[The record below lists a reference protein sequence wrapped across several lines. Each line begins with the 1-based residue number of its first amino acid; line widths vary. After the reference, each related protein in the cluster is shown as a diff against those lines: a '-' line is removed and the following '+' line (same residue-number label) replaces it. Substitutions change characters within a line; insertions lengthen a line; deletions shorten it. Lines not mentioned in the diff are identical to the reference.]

1 MPDGRG
7 NDRPDPG
14 ARWLAAAR
22 MEAVRA
28 QLGSTFWF
36 SHESA
41 AILWGCEVLGPC
53 AATHLTQP
61 GRPSTG
67 GDRALVRHHGPLP
80 PTQRATV
87 AGLPV
92 TSLERTVVDCALTL
106 AGGPALA
113 VADSALY
120 LGADRQ
126 EIKRL
131 LDERHGRRG
140 VVRARRVI
148 ERADARAES
157 GVESLIRWTLAE
169 VGLGDVEL
177 QVEVDTSLGP
187 YVLALGWSRLKVG
200 LRFDGDVR
208 YSGAHGSGAGGVAGA
223 VGAGAVGARG
233 VAGAAG
239 VSGTAG
245 VLGAGGVMR
254 ATDAAD
260 AARAVHEAKCWD
272 DAAEA
277 EGWSVVHLTWED
289 FRLPG
294 RLAGRARVALRRAV
308 AQHARVA
315 VRRGP
320 R

>member
-1 MPDGRG
+1 
-7 NDRPDPG
+7 
-14 ARWLAAAR
+14 

-41 AILWGCEVLGPC
+41 AILWGCDVLGPC
-53 AATHLTQP
+53 AVTHLTQP

-67 GDRALVRHHGPLP
+67 GDRALIRHHGPLP
-80 PTQRATV
+80 PAQRGTV
-87 AGLPV
+87 GGLPV

-120 LGADRQ
+120 LGADLRQ
-126 EIKRL
+126 IRRL
-131 LDERHGRRG
+131 LDDRYGHRG

-148 ERADARAES
+148 ERADARAEG

-200 LRFDGDVR
+200 LRFDGDLR
-208 YSGAHGSGAGGVAGA
+208 YSGAYGSGAVVAPRAHAVIGTAGAPGTGAVIGTAGAMGA
-223 VGAGAVGARG
+223 VGAVG
-233 VAGAAG
+233 
-239 VSGTAG
+239 TI
-245 VLGAGGVMR
+245 
-254 ATDAAD
+254 DAAA

-277 EGWSVVHLTWED
+277 EGWNVVHLTWED

-294 RLAGRARVALRRAV
+294 RLAGRARVALRRAA
-308 AQHARVA
+308 AQHAGVA

>member
-1 MPDGRG
+1 
-7 NDRPDPG
+7 
-14 ARWLAAAR
+14 

-61 GRPSTG
+61 GRPNAG
-67 GDRALVRHHGPLP
+67 GDRALLRHHGPLP
-80 PTQRATV
+80 PTQRDTLG
-87 AGLPV
+87 GLPV

-113 VADSALY
+113 IADSALY
-120 LGADRQ
+120 LGANRQ
-126 EIKRL
+126 ALRRL
-131 LDERHGRRG
+131 LDERYGCRG

-187 YVLALGWSRLKVG
+187 YVLALGWPRLQVG
-200 LRFDGDVR
+200 LRFDGDLR
-208 YSGAHGSGAGGVAGA
+208 YSGA
-223 VGAGAVGARG
+223 VGAGG
-233 VAGAAG
+233 V
-239 VSGTAG
+239 VR
-245 VLGAGGVMR
+245 V
-254 ATDAAD
+254 TDAAD
-260 AARAVHEAKCWD
+260 AARAVHEARCWD

-294 RLAGRARVALRRAV
+294 RLAGRARVALRRAA
-308 AQHARVA
+308 AQRAGVA